1 VLGLFEGSAWAEEVG
16 VKENSVTGG
25 FKEADEG
32 EKGVE
37 EVGIC
42 WKS

>member
-1 VLGLFEGSAWAEEVG
+1 
-16 VKENSVTGG
+16 VTGG